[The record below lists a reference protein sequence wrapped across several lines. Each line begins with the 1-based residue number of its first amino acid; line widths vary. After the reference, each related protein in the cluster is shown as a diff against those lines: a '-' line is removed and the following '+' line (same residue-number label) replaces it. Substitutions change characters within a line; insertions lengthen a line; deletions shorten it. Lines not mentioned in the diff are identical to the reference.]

1 MQQSCAMLFLDIS
14 KEQIGENVGLYRGLY
29 CNYENLLIIFIKF
42 EMFLFICLLNFQN
55 PFKNIE
61 VMIKSNK
68 KVKNYY

>member
-29 CNYENLLIIFIKF
+29 SIYVMLLIVFIKL
-42 EMFLFICLLNFQN
+42 EMFLVIWLLNFLN
-55 PFKNIE
+55 LFKNVE